1 MRTSFVAAAILCMT
15 LPVQGQGGG
24 VRVQVCDPG
33 RRVGENPSRFAT
45 SPLEGYTF
53 EDCEPFSG
61 DDTAW
66 TPTWKGG
73 KTLSQLAGK
82 ALRLEVQLDSARLY
96 AIRGDFLQMLGI
108 QPFAFERDGTIPEPR
123 PGF

>member
-1 MRTSFVAAAILCMT
+1 MWARGGRT
-15 LPVQGQGGG
+15 
-24 VRVQVCDPG
+24 
-33 RRVGENPSRFAT
+33 VGDAPLRSTT

-61 DDTAW
+61 DDVDW
-66 TPTWKGG
+66 TPRWKGG

-82 ALRLEVQLDSARLY
+82 ALRLEVQLDSSRLY
-96 AIRGDFLQMLGI
+96 AIRGDFVQMLGR
-108 QPFAFERDGTIPEPR
+108 QRNRFNQSGAVPEPR